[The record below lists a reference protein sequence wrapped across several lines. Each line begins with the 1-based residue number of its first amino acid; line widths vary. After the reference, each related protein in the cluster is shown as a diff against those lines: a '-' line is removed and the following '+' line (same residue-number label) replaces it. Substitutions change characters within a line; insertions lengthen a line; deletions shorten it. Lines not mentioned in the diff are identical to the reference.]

1 MNTFEQFITEAQNQ
15 PFAGW
20 DFAFLKGR
28 WKEAALSWDYR
39 SIVLEKLPGV
49 TSLLDMGTGGGEFL
63 SSLRPLP
70 ADTCATE
77 AYPPNIPIARGRLEP
92 LGIPVFAVESDDAL
106 PLEDARFELVINR
119 HEAFSA
125 REVYRILKPGGT
137 FITQQVGGD
146 DNRRINEALGDQTP
160 APYAGWSLAKA
171 AAELGAAG
179 FAIVRQGEEYP
190 ETEFQDV
197 GALVYYL
204 KAIPW
209 QVPDFSV
216 ERYHDQLRAIH
227 ERIQASGPLKVYS
240 HRFWLE
246 ARKP

>member
-1 MNTFEQFITEAQNQ
+1 
-15 PFAGW
+15 
-20 DFAFLKGR
+20 
-28 WKEAALSWDYR
+28 
-39 SIVLEKLPGV
+39 
-49 TSLLDMGTGGGEFL
+49 
-63 SSLRPLP
+63 
-70 ADTCATE
+70 
-77 AYPPNIPIARGRLEP
+77 
-92 LGIPVFAVESDDAL
+92 VFAVESDDAL
-106 PLEDARFELVINR
+106 PIEDARLELVINR

-125 REVYRILKPGGT
+125 REVYRALKPGGT

-171 AAELGAAG
+171 AADLGTAG
-179 FAIVRQGEEYP
+179 FEVVRQGEEYP

-204 KAIPW
+204 KAISW

-216 ERYHDQLRAIH
+216 EGYAEPLRAIH
-227 ERIQASGPLKVYS
+227 ERIQTDGPLKVYS